1 MHRSSNREARFRQIN
16 RFFYPFYF
24 TVNAACILVYALRAD
39 AYHLGIALGTLLIPL
54 LPELIYRIFRLR
66 RVYQLDFFVLAFS
79 LLGYTLGAVVD
90 LYQRV
95 PFFDKAV
102 HMLSGVFV
110 SMLLLCL
117 FCAVCPSHM
126 PGRGERLLAV
136 LFVFFGSMAVAGLW
150 EICEYT
156 VHALTGRDVQ
166 QVLSTGVGD
175 TMQDMIVCL
184 IGTLFYLPQVL
195 RLCKGETTLLNGV
208 AQAFVEKNA
217 EFSERLN
224 G

>member
-1 MHRSSNREARFRQIN
+1 MHRSSDREALFRQIN
-16 RFFYPFYF
+16 RFFYPVYLLAS
-24 TVNAACILVYALRAD
+24 AACILVYALRAD

-54 LPELIYRIFRLR
+54 LPELFYRIFRLR

-117 FCAVCPSHM
+117 FCAVCPSHA
-126 PGRGERLLAV
+126 PGRSERLLAV

-150 EICEYT
+150 EICEYA

-166 QVLSTGVGD
+166 QVLSTGVDD

-184 IGTLFYLPQVL
+184 IGTLLYLPQVL
-195 RLCKGETTLLNGV
+195 RLCKGETTLLNGM

-217 EFSERLN
+217 AVLERLC
-224 G
+224 